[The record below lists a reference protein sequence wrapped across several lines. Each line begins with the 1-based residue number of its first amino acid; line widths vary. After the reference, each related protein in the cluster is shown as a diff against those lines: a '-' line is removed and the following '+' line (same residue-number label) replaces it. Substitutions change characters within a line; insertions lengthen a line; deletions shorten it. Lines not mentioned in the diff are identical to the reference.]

1 MGMSDTRPGAGKR
14 ADTTAVLAWVRLAR
28 VFQKMNRAAAAE
40 FAAHGLSAAQFDV
53 IAQLGRSAGITQ
65 QELANRLLVTKGNV
79 SQLLGKMEQRGLIAR
94 CHAGRA
100 NALSLTTEGQRLFAA
115 VVPAHEA
122 RIAARFGALEP
133 DERSQL
139 LRLLRALDRSLE

>member
-1 MGMSDTRPGAGKR
+1 MSDAGPGAGKR
-14 ADTTAVLAWVRLAR
+14 ADTTAVLAWIRLAR
-28 VFQKMNRAAAAE
+28 VFQKMNRAAAPE

-53 IAQLGRSAGITQ
+53 IAQLGRNAGISQ
-65 QELANRLLVTKGNV
+65 QELADRLLVTKGNV

-100 NALSLTTEGQRLFAA
+100 NALSLTTEGERLFVA
-115 VVPAHEA
+115 VIPAHEA
-122 RIAARFGALEP
+122 RVAARFGALGP
-133 DERSQL
+133 DERRQL